1 MNSRWWGFKIDN
13 CNQFDFRFDFLIE
26 IKTWE
31 AIIVQKVCA
40 KAQQFRI
47 RETKNRNRQDKEKND
62 SVVGDLC
69 FGDFVW

>member
-13 CNQFDFRFDFLIE
+13 CNQFDFRFDSLIK

-40 KAQQFRI
+40 KAQ
-47 RETKNRNRQDKEKND
+47 
-62 SVVGDLC
+62 
-69 FGDFVW
+69 